1 MTTVVFGIEIY
12 VHKIE
17 YITVNSF
24 PSLNVIVDN
33 KEPKTILPFKIEA
46 HPNDVWEVEKAYQ
59 IIDIIDAFEN
69 CVSCPITF
77 ELVSPVE
84 TTALGRC
91 TLELKPLICDAIAAH
106 GYSPI
111 ASQTTY
117 FKDFER
123 HEVASITFDIRTI
136 LFQLCLRRAATTN
149 SRAKKMSKSSKT
161 HQLSGRSMSVSD
173 TNIDNEQDSVRQVRS
188 YKNLQ
193 SFLNDVNFPQD
204 VQRRKSFNSRAGTA
218 LIGKPKRNVSPALN
232 NIGTSFD

>member
-17 YITVNSF
+17 YLTVNSF

-33 KEPKTILPFKIEA
+33 KEPKTILPFSIEA
-46 HPNDVWEVEKAYQ
+46 HPNDVWEIEKVYQ
-59 IIDIIDAFEN
+59 LIDIIDAFEN
-69 CVSCPITF
+69 CVSCPISF

-149 SRAKKMSKSSKT
+149 SRAKNMSKSAKT
-161 HQLSGRSMSVSD
+161 NQLSGRSTSVSD
-173 TNIDNEQDSVRQVRS
+173 TNADNEPSSSRQVRS
-188 YKNLQ
+188 YKNLPK
-193 SFLNDVNFPQD
+193 FLNDVSFPKD
-204 VQRRKSFNSRAGTA
+204 DKRRMSFNSKIGTS
-218 LIGKPKRNVSPALN
+218 LIEKPKKNNPKTLN
-232 NIGTSFD
+232 NVGTSFD